1 MPSCIFIA
9 SVQFH
14 ATCVQRKKGGSMNE
28 RLEAIRS
35 EKHRQGLSDT
45 QLADM
50 CDLSHST
57 VSRAFSGKTEPS
69 EYTLSAMETALG
81 TKREHSESDYP
92 DESMDGL
99 TMRQYHA
106 LMESRIDR
114 MRAFY
119 NMLLTEKGREITE
132 KRRWIIFLVILTLIL
147 VSFIILTS
155 TIDAIN
161 PETGWIRGQ
170 K

>member
-1 MPSCIFIA
+1 
-9 SVQFH
+9 
-14 ATCVQRKKGGSMNE
+14 MND
-28 RLEAIRS
+28 RLEAIRT
-35 EKHRQGLSDT
+35 EKNRQGLSDT

-81 TKREHSESDYP
+81 TNQEPP
-92 DESMDGL
+92 DSHFEESMAL
-99 TMRQYHA
+99 RQYQS
-106 LMESRIDR
+106 LMENRIAR
-114 MRAFY
+114 MRSFY
-119 NMLLTEKGREITE
+119 NMLLAEKDRAIAE
-132 KRRWIIFLVILTLIL
+132 KRRWIIFLVILSLIL

-155 TIDAIN
+155 TMDAIN
-161 PETGWIRGQ
+161 PEIGWIRGQ

>member
-1 MPSCIFIA
+1 
-9 SVQFH
+9 
-14 ATCVQRKKGGSMNE
+14 MNG

-69 EYTLSAMETALG
+69 EYTLNAMETALG
-81 TKREHSESDYP
+81 TSREPQEEANTEDIT
-92 DESMDGL
+92 L
-99 TMRQYHA
+99 RQYQA
-106 LMESRIDR
+106 LMENRIAR

-119 NMLLTEKGREITE
+119 NMLLAEKDRAIAE
-132 KRRWIIFLVILTLIL
+132 KRRWIIFLVALSLAILLL
-147 VSFIILTS
+147 SFTMIA
-155 TIDAIN
+155 IDAMSPNI
-161 PETGWIRGQ
+161 GWIR
-170 K
+170 KSI

>member
-1 MPSCIFIA
+1 
-9 SVQFH
+9 
-14 ATCVQRKKGGSMNE
+14 MND

-35 EKHRQGLSDT
+35 EKNRQGLSDT

-81 TKREHSESDYP
+81 TNREPPEEATTEDIT
-92 DESMDGL
+92 L
-99 TMRQYHA
+99 RQYQA
-106 LMESRIDR
+106 LMENRIAR

-119 NMLLTEKGREITE
+119 NMLLAEKDRAISE
-132 KRRWIIFLVILTLIL
+132 KRRWIIFLVFLTLTIVL
-147 VSFIILTS
+147 LSFALIA
-155 TIDAIN
+155 IDIMS
-161 PETGWIRGQ
+161 PDIGWIREHV
-170 K
+170 